1 MKILFNILL
10 MSLLTISGG
19 TMVAANIQ
27 SASSIEFEEHKTHST
42 ALKSISGLDTV
53 SLEVPEPPAP
63 EESEETERDE
73 DEKSKGEPDGLHPEV
88 KEKTE
93 ELVEKAEEEDISIRI
108 TSGFRSHEEQD
119 ALFAQGRTVPG
130 QIVTNARGGESYHNY
145 GLAVDFAIED
155 GDDLV
160 WDVEYDGNDSG
171 TSDWEEVGE
180 IAKDLGF
187 EWGGDW
193 DDFVDYPHLQMDFD
207 TSLEELKKGDDDL
220 FD

>member
-1 MKILFNILL
+1 M
-10 MSLLTISGG
+10 
-19 TMVAANIQ
+19 
-27 SASSIEFEEHKTHST
+27 
-42 ALKSISGLDTV
+42 
-53 SLEVPEPPAP
+53 
-63 EESEETERDE
+63 
-73 DEKSKGEPDGLHPEV
+73 
-88 KEKTE
+88 
-93 ELVEKAEEEDISIRI
+93 EKAEEEDISIRI
-108 TSGFRSHEEQD
+108 TDGFRSHEEQD
-119 ALFAQGRTVPG
+119 ALFAQGRTAPG

-160 WDVEYDGNDSG
+160 WDVEHDGNDSG

-207 TSLEELKKGDDDL
+207 TSLEELEKGDHDL
-220 FD
+220 F